1 MKFVFVRT
9 PKPRRY
15 VHKNIYYDPEKEARE
30 EREVRVNK
38 ELGIETEEGFR
49 TSIKRGSF
57 RRLRAD
63 VEMAETRD
71 MRAERRRAN
80 VRFVVIVAL
89 LLALAAVLY
98 FSSGEFLA
106 L

>member
-1 MKFVFVRT
+1 MSTRIST
-9 PKPRRY
+9 TTLRRRRGRNA
-15 VHKNIYYDPEKEARE
+15 KLG
-30 EREVRVNK
+30 VNK

-63 VEMAETRD
+63 VEVAETRD

-80 VRFVVIVAL
+80 VRFVVIVAA